1 MAKFNPEGAQ
11 MKALVKH
18 GSAVGVESLVVP
30 APARAGDVLIRIALA
45 GLCRTDIYVA
55 ESRIPSKNP
64 LILGHEFSGFV
75 EWAPGDGGALK
86 QGDRVAVMPWFAA
99 SDGRLSDG
107 RPSYAGAT
115 MMGVDHDG
123 AFSEFVVAPAKAVY
137 RLPGGV
143 SFMQGAYMEPVAA
156 SLAVLNAAIR
166 PEQKGLI
173 FGDNRISRLT
183 ERILRAKGFA
193 DIAVCGAGEGL
204 PENAYDFIIET
215 WATSETMGKIVRAV
229 KPGGRIVLKSRQHAP
244 VAFDINLLVMKD
256 ITLEAVS
263 YGDFQEGIDLV
274 ANGELKVD
282 DLFGD
287 VFRLDQFETAFAE
300 SRRGESKKL
309 FLSAADRDLWAC

>member
-1 MAKFNPEGAQ
+1 
-11 MKALVKH
+11 MKALVKD
-18 GSAVGVESLVVP
+18 GLAVGVESLAVP
-30 APARAGDVLIRIALA
+30 SPAQAEDVLIRIALA

-55 ESRIPSKNP
+55 ESRIPSKNR
-64 LILGHEFSGFV
+64 LILGHEFSGFI
-75 EWAPGDGGALK
+75 EKTPGDGGALK
-86 QGDRVAVMPWFAA
+86 QGDRVAVMPFFAA
-99 SDGRLSDG
+99 TNRTLSDG
-107 RPSYAGAT
+107 RPSYAAST
-115 MMGVDHDG
+115 MMGIDHDG

-137 RLPGGV
+137 RLPDSV
-143 SFMQGAYMEPVAA
+143 SLMQGAYMEPVAA

-183 ERILRAKGFA
+183 ERILLAKGFA
-193 DIAVCGAGEGL
+193 NVAVCGGGEGL

-215 WATSETMGKIVRAV
+215 LATSETMSKIIRAV

-274 ANGELKVD
+274 ASGKLKVD

-300 SRRGESKKL
+300 SRRGESMKL
-309 FLSAADRDLWAC
+309 FLSAAERDVWAC

>member
-1 MAKFNPEGAQ
+1 
-11 MKALVKH
+11 
-18 GSAVGVESLVVP
+18 VP
-30 APARAGDVLIRIALA
+30 TQAADVLIRVALA

-75 EWAPGDGGALK
+75 EKTLGDGGALK

-99 SDGRLSDG
+99 TDRRLLDG
-107 RPSYAGAT
+107 RPSYAAAT
-115 MMGVDHDG
+115 MMGIDHDG
-123 AFSEFVVAPAKAVY
+123 AFSEFVVAPAKVVY

-143 SFMQGAYMEPVAA
+143 SLMQGAYMEPVAA
-156 SLAVLNAAIR
+156 ALAVLNAAIR

-183 ERILRAKGFA
+183 ERILLAKGFA
-193 DIAVCGAGEGL
+193 DAAVCGDDEDL
-204 PENAYDFIIET
+204 PENDYDFVIET
-215 WATSETMGKIVRAV
+215 LATTETMRKIVRAV

-244 VAFDINLLVMKD
+244 VAFDINLLVRKD

-274 ANGELKVD
+274 ASGKLKVD

-287 VFRLDQFETAFAE
+287 VFLLDQFETAFAE
-300 SRRGESKKL
+300 SRRGESMKL